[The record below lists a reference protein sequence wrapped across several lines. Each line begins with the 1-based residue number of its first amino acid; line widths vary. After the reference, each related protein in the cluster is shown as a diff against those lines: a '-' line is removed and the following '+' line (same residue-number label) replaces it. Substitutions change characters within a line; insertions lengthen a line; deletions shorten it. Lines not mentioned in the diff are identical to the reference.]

1 MNVKPKLAEDKH
13 AGAKDIFR
21 KWLNQWD
28 KESEQAKL
36 KEKVIQARKKLD
48 AEKANISDEEYKEAK
63 DYIDSKEAE
72 LKENNMYNKNT
83 MNNRAKELI
92 NRLVQEEISL
102 LEKKKK
108 DELPPIEDIEI
119 DEPADD
125 EASLDIDVAPAEE
138 APAMDMGADM
148 SMDMSGGD
156 ASEKAIGQGLQ
167 MALDAAKQLPDG
179 ETKDKLIRQI
189 GNTALFF
196 LKTQIPGTGDQ
207 V

>member
-1 MNVKPKLAEDKH
+1 MNVKPKLAEDKY
-13 AGAKDIFR
+13 AGTGGMFR
-21 KWLNQWD
+21 DLLDKWN

-36 KEKVIQARKKLD
+36 REKIIQARKKLD

-63 DYIDSKEAE
+63 AYIDSKEAE

-83 MNNRAKELI
+83 MDTRAKKLI

-119 DEPADD
+119 DEPTDD
-125 EASLDIDVAPAEE
+125 EASLDIDIAPAEE
-138 APAMDMGADM
+138 APAMDMGTDM

-196 LKTQIPGTGDQ
+196 LKTQIPTSGQ
-207 V
+207 A

>member
-1 MNVKPKLAEDKH
+1 MN
-13 AGAKDIFR
+13 
-21 KWLNQWD
+21 
-28 KESEQAKL
+28 
-36 KEKVIQARKKLD
+36 
-48 AEKANISDEEYKEAK
+48 
-63 DYIDSKEAE
+63 
-72 LKENNMYNKNT
+72 T
-83 MNNRAKELI
+83 RAKELI

-108 DELPPIEDIEI
+108 DELPPVEDIEI
-119 DEPADD
+119 DEPIDD
-125 EASLDIDVAPAEE
+125 EASLDIDLAPTEE

-196 LKTQIPGTGDQ
+196 LKTQIPTSGQ
-207 V
+207 A

>member
-1 MNVKPKLAEDKH
+1 MNTK
-13 AGAKDIFR
+13 
-21 KWLNQWD
+21 
-28 KESEQAKL
+28 
-36 KEKVIQARKKLD
+36 
-48 AEKANISDEEYKEAK
+48 
-63 DYIDSKEAE
+63 
-72 LKENNMYNKNT
+72 
-83 MNNRAKELI
+83 AKELI

-108 DELPPIEDIEI
+108 DELPPVEDIEI
-119 DEPADD
+119 DEPIDD
-125 EASLDIDVAPAEE
+125 EAPLDIDLAPAEE

-148 SMDMSGGD
+148 SMDMSGGN

-196 LKTQIPGTGDQ
+196 LKTQIPTSGQ
-207 V
+207 A

>member
-1 MNVKPKLAEDKH
+1 MAYTRRPEHDIFGKLLKTWKNEDKLS
-13 AGAKDIFR
+13 KIKQFR
-21 KWLNQWD
+21 DEL
-28 KESEQAKL
+28 EQ
-36 KEKVIQARKKLD
+36 EKS
-48 AEKANISDEEYKEAK
+48 NISPEEYQEAK
-63 DYIDSKEAE
+63 DYLDKKETE
-72 LKENNMYNKNT
+72 LKENHIYGKNKMNT
-83 MNNRAKELI
+83 KAKELI

-119 DEPADD
+119 DEPIDD
-125 EASLDIDVAPAEE
+125 ASLDIDLAPAEE
-138 APAMDMGADM
+138 IPAADMGGNM

-156 ASEKAIGQGLQ
+156 ASGKAIGQGLQ

-196 LKTQIPGTGDQ
+196 LKTQIPTSGQ
-207 V
+207 A

>member
-1 MNVKPKLAEDKH
+1 MN
-13 AGAKDIFR
+13 I
-21 KWLNQWD
+21 
-28 KESEQAKL
+28 
-36 KEKVIQARKKLD
+36 
-48 AEKANISDEEYKEAK
+48 
-63 DYIDSKEAE
+63 
-72 LKENNMYNKNT
+72 
-83 MNNRAKELI
+83 RAKRLI
-92 NRLVQEEISL
+92 NKLVQEEISL

-119 DEPADD
+119 DEPIDD
-125 EASLDIDVAPAEE
+125 TSLDIDLAPAEE
-138 APAMDMGADM
+138 APVADMGGDM

-196 LKTQIPGTGDQ
+196 LKTQIPTSGQ
-207 V
+207 A